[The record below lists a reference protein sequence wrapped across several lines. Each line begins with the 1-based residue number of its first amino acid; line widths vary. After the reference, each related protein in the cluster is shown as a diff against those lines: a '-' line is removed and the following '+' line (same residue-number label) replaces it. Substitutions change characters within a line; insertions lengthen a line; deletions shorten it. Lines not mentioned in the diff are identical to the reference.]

1 MTCPLVARTRGG
13 VSRHDF
19 THSRSTNDTSSG
31 GSMSSTL
38 EQELAALSYSIA
50 HDLHAPLRTI
60 DGFSEALE
68 EEYAGKLDEQGR
80 EYLRL
85 VRNAA
90 ARMEQLFAALHRLSD
105 VSRGELRRERVNLS
119 EIARSAAAALR
130 ETGSRRNVTIDIEP
144 DLTAEGDPALLR
156 VVFEELFG
164 NAWKFTSRHPAA
176 SIRFGS
182 EERDGTRF
190 FYVRDDGA
198 GFDPKYAAKLF
209 GPFQRLH
216 GTNEFEGVGMG
227 LAIVRRIIHRH
238 GGNVWAAGE
247 TEQGVSI
254 YFNL

>member
-1 MTCPLVARTRGG
+1 
-13 VSRHDF
+13 
-19 THSRSTNDTSSG
+19 
-31 GSMSSTL
+31 MSSAL
-38 EQELAALSYSIA
+38 DQELAAFSHSVS
-50 HDLHAPLRTI
+50 HDLRAPLRAI

-68 EEYAGKLDEQGR
+68 EEYADKLDEQGR

-90 ARMEQLFAALHRLSD
+90 ARMEQLFAAFHQLSD

-119 EIARSAAAALR
+119 EIAQSVAAALR
-130 ETGSRRNVTIDIEP
+130 ESDSRRNVTIDIEP
-144 DLTAEGDPALLR
+144 DLIAEGDPALLR
-156 VVFEELFG
+156 IALEQLFA
-164 NAWKFTSRHPAA
+164 NSWKFTSRHATA

-182 EERDGTRF
+182 EERDGKRF
-190 FYVRDDGA
+190 FFVRDDGA

-216 GTNEFEGVGMG
+216 GANEFEGVGMG

-238 GGNVWAAGE
+238 GGTVGAVGE

-254 YFNL
+254 YFTL

>member
-1 MTCPLVARTRGG
+1 
-13 VSRHDF
+13 
-19 THSRSTNDTSSG
+19 
-31 GSMSSTL
+31 MSSAL
-38 EQELAALSYSIA
+38 DQELAAFSHSVS
-50 HDLHAPLRTI
+50 HDLRAPLRAI

-68 EEYAGKLDEQGR
+68 EEYADKLDEQGR

-90 ARMEQLFAALHRLSD
+90 ARMEKLFAAFHQLSD

-119 EIARSAAAALR
+119 EIAQSIAAALR
-130 ETGSRRNVTIDIEP
+130 ESDSRRNVAIDIEP
-144 DLTAEGDPALLR
+144 DLIVEGDPALLR
-156 VVFEELFG
+156 VALEQLFG
-164 NAWKFTSRHPAA
+164 NSWKFTSRHATA

-182 EERDGTRF
+182 EERDGKRMF
-190 FYVRDDGA
+190 FVRDDGA

-216 GTNEFEGVGMG
+216 GANEFEGVGMG

-238 GGNVWAAGE
+238 GGAVWAVGE

-254 YFNL
+254 YFTL